1 MSKREKGRKGET
13 KWNGTENVINP
24 RVWTGLKS
32 ADNKEV
38 HIKSDSDSTMIL
50 ERLLKRV
57 MIEHNLGSWDG
68 LVQTQR
74 GVLTCGLYLDTCM
87 A

>member
-1 MSKREKGRKGET
+1 MSKREKGRKGQTGME
-13 KWNGTENVINP
+13 WNGECDKSKSVE
-24 RVWTGLKS
+24 GLKS

-68 LVQTQR
+68 LF
-74 GVLTCGLYLDTCM
+74 
-87 A
+87 